1 MLNLNANDTL
11 ENQPVIVRQISKKVS
26 QNARE
31 YYHLQISY
39 GIKNFDAK
47 IWTGD
52 NEIAQEITPGCFAYI
67 SGVARDFKGNLQ
79 IHIHKIDK
87 ISDPDNSI
95 IEAVMPCCNADES
108 ALHTSINS
116 VIDTVI
122 RPELNSLLKEIFES
136 PDIKSNFYKKAA
148 GAEIHHAYVG
158 GLAQHTIEVAKTVV
172 HFSKIFIKINHDVAV
187 TAALLHDIG
196 KVFEL
201 SNFPENK
208 YTTKGRLVGH
218 IALGVE
224 ILNDAAAKIAA
235 FPDNLL
241 IDLEHCILSH
251 HGTLE
256 MGSPVVPMTLEAIA
270 LHNADKASAEING
283 FTLAIERDSG
293 ADNWTD
299 YNSTYKRFIKKS
311 I

>member
-47 IWTGD
+47 IWSGD
-52 NEIAQEITPGCFAYI
+52 NEIAQEITPGCFAFI

-87 ISDPDNSI
+87 IADPDSSI
-95 IEAVMPCCNADES
+95 VEAVMPCCNKDEADLIEN
-108 ALHTSINS
+108 INN
-116 VIDTVI
+116 IIGTVKNSS
-122 RPELNSLLKEIFES
+122 LNSLLNTIFES
-136 PDIKSNFYKKAA
+136 TDIKANFYKKAA

-158 GLAQHTIEVAKTVV
+158 GLAQHTVEVAKTVM
-172 HFSKIFIKINHDVAV
+172 HFSKMFTRINYDIVV

-208 YTTKGRLVGH
+208 YTNKGRLIGH

-224 ILNDAAAKIAA
+224 ILNDAAAKIEA
-235 FPDNLL
+235 FPSDLL

-270 LHNADKASAEING
+270 LHNADKSSAEINA
-283 FTLAIERDSG
+283 FSLAIERDSG

-311 I
+311 